1 MCVTDEVADGD
12 GAEPEP
18 KDVDWFQ
25 GQPTGYESGS
35 QLNVDLDAE
44 GSDLGLDSPDQQ
56 PDSPDQQPDSP
67 DQQPDSPDQQPD
79 SPEPDMQESLDISHE
94 SVDGLSYRS
103 QPATHRSNPASPRDE
118 ADETDSVQAE
128 EAEDDPP
135 PKSAHSGQSDKKQLA
150 ADALSNAVCG
160 PLCLI
165 TQPDCELSPWLRAIT
180 VGMIDLAC

>member
-44 GSDLGLDSPDQQ
+44 GSDLGLDSPD
-56 PDSPDQQPDSP
+56 P
-67 DQQPDSPDQQPD
+67 QPDSPDQQPD

-128 EAEDDPP
+128 GAEDDPP

-165 TQPDCELSPWLRAIT
+165 TQPDCELSLWLRAIT